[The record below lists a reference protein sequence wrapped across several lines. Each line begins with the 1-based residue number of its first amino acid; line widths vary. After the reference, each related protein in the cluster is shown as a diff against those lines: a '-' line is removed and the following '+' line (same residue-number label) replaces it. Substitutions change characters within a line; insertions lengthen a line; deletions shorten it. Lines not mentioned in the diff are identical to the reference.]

1 MILYTNDVHCAMD
14 GYSSL
19 AAYRQQMLE
28 AGYDTVTVDVGDAIQ
43 GEAVGSLTEGAALV
57 DLMNTVPYDFA
68 VPGNHEFDYTL
79 ETFLDLARNQAQYEY
94 LSANFVDLPF
104 R

>member
-1 MILYTNDVHCAMD
+1 M
-14 GYSSL
+14 
-19 AAYRQQMLE
+19 RK
-28 AGYDTVTVDVGDAIQ
+28 DASIQ

-94 LSANFVDLPF
+94 LSANFVDLLSGETCVQTL
-104 R
+104 